1 MKKIYMFLFSMFLV
15 IAAKTTVQA
24 QQITYTVQPGDS
36 LWKIAVKYQIGV
48 SEIIDANKQIANPNM
63 IIPGQKINVPNIS
76 DIKAIE
82 NEVIRL
88 VNIERSKNG
97 LGQLTGDWQ
106 LSRVAR
112 YKSTDMRDKN
122 YFSHYS
128 PTYGDPFKM
137 MHDFGISFY
146 AAGENIA
153 MGQQT
158 PAAVMNAWMNSP
170 GHRANILNPQYNEIG
185 VGVAKTSSG
194 VIYWTQEFIRK

>member
-1 MKKIYMFLFSMFLV
+1 MKKLYMFLFCLFV
-15 IAAKTTVQA
+15 AIGAKTSVHA
-24 QQITYTVQPGDS
+24 QPINYTVQPGDS
-36 LWKIAVKYQIGV
+36 LWKIAVKYQVGV
-48 SEIIDANKQIANPNM
+48 SEIIASNPQISNPSM
-63 IIPGQKINVPNIS
+63 IMPGQRVSVPNIA
-76 DIKAIE
+76 DVKAIE

-97 LGQLTGDWQ
+97 LSGLTSDWQ

-137 MHDFGISFY
+137 MHDFGINFY

-158 PAAVMNAWMNSP
+158 PAAVMTAWMNSP

-185 VGVAKTSSG
+185 VGIAKTSSG
-194 VIYWTQEFIRK
+194 VIYWTQEFIRR

>member
-1 MKKIYMFLFSMFLV
+1 MFLFSFFIL
-15 IAAKTTVQA
+15 ICAKYGIHA
-24 QQITYTVQPGDS
+24 QTITYTVQPGDS
-36 LWKIAVKYQIGV
+36 LWKIAVKYEIGV
-48 SEIIDANKQIANPNM
+48 SEIINANSKIANPRL
-63 IIPGQKINVPNIS
+63 IYPGQKVNVPNIA
-76 DIKAIE
+76 DIKALE

-88 VNIERSKNG
+88 VNVERSKNG

-137 MHDFGISFY
+137 MHDFGITFY

-158 PAAVMNAWMNSP
+158 PQAVMNSWMNSA
-170 GHRANILNPQYNEIG
+170 GHRANILNPQFNEIG

-194 VIYWTQEFIRK
+194 VIYWTQQFIRR

>member
-1 MKKIYMFLFSMFLV
+1 MKKFYTMLFSLFLV
-15 IAAKTTVQA
+15 LCAKNAVHA

-36 LWKIAVKYQIGV
+36 LWKIAVKYEIGV
-48 SEIIDANKQIANPNM
+48 SEIISANPQIPNPNM
-63 IIPGQKINVPNIS
+63 IMVGQKVNVPNIA
-76 DIKAIE
+76 DIKALE

-88 VNIERSKNG
+88 VNIERGKQG
-97 LGQLTGDWQ
+97 LAPVAGNWQ

-112 YKSTDMRDKN
+112 YKSADMRDKN

-137 MHDFGISFY
+137 MHDFGITFY

-153 MGQQT
+153 MGQPT
-158 PAAVMNAWMNSP
+158 PQSVMTAWMNSQ

-185 VGVAKTSSG
+185 VGVAKTQNG
-194 VIYWTQEFIRK
+194 TIYWTQEFIKR

>member
-1 MKKIYMFLFSMFLV
+1 MKKLYIFLFGFFILIS
-15 IAAKTTVQA
+15 AKTAIHA
-24 QQITYTVQPGDS
+24 QTITYTVQPGDS
-36 LWKIAVKYQIGV
+36 LWKIAVKYEIGV
-48 SEIIDANKQIANPNM
+48 SEIIGANPKITNPNM
-63 IIPGQKINVPNIS
+63 IFPGQKVSVPNIA
-76 DIKAIE
+76 DIKALE

-88 VNIERSKNG
+88 VNVERSKRG

-137 MHDFGISFY
+137 MHDFGITFY

-153 MGQQT
+153 MGQPTAQ
-158 PAAVMNAWMNSP
+158 AVMTAWMNST

-194 VIYWTQEFIRK
+194 VIYWTQEFIRR

>member
-1 MKKIYMFLFSMFLV
+1 MKKFYTMLFSLFLV
-15 IAAKTTVQA
+15 LCAKNAVHA

-36 LWKIAVKYQIGV
+36 LWKIAVKYEIGV
-48 SEIIDANKQIANPNM
+48 SEIINANPQIPNPNM
-63 IIPGQKINVPNIS
+63 IMVGQKVNVPNIA
-76 DIKAIE
+76 DIKALE

-88 VNIERSKNG
+88 VNIERGKQG
-97 LGQLTGDWQ
+97 LAPVTGNWQ

-137 MHDFGISFY
+137 MHDFGITFY

-153 MGQQT
+153 MGQPT
-158 PAAVMNAWMNSP
+158 PQAVMTAWMNSQ

-185 VGVAKTSSG
+185 VGVAKTQNG
-194 VIYWTQEFIRK
+194 TIYWTQEFIKR

>member
-1 MKKIYMFLFSMFLV
+1 MKKLYMFLFSFFIL
-15 IAAKTTVQA
+15 ICAKFAVHA
-24 QQITYTVQPGDS
+24 QTITYTVQPGDS
-36 LWKIAVKYQIGV
+36 LWRIAVKYEIGV
-48 SEIIDANKQIANPNM
+48 SEIIDANPKITNPNM
-63 IIPGQKINVPNIS
+63 IYPGQKVSVPNIA
-76 DIKAIE
+76 DIKALE

-88 VNIERSKNG
+88 VNVERSRNG

-112 YKSTDMRDKN
+112 YKSADMRDKN

-137 MHDFGISFY
+137 MHDFGITFY

-158 PAAVMNAWMNSP
+158 PQAVMNAWMNST
-170 GHRANILNPQYNEIG
+170 GHRANILNPQFNEIG

-194 VIYWTQEFIRK
+194 VIYWTQEFIRR

>member
-1 MKKIYMFLFSMFLV
+1 MKKLYLILFSFFIL
-15 IAAKTTVQA
+15 ICAKTSIHA
-24 QQITYTVQPGDS
+24 QPITYTVQPGDS
-36 LWKIAVKYQIGV
+36 LWYIAVKYQIGV
-48 SEIIDANKQIANPNM
+48 SEIIDANRQLANPNM
-63 IIPGQKINVPNIS
+63 IYPGQKVSVPNIA

-88 VNIERSKNG
+88 VNVERSKQG
-97 LGQLTGDWQ
+97 LSQLTGDWQ

-112 YKSTDMRDKN
+112 YKSTDMRDAN

-137 MHDFGISFY
+137 MHSFGITFY

-153 MGQQT
+153 MGQPTAQS
-158 PAAVMNAWMNSP
+158 VMTSWMNSP

-185 VGVAKTSSG
+185 VGIAKTASG
-194 VIYWTQEFIRK
+194 TIYWTQEFIRR

>member
-1 MKKIYMFLFSMFLV
+1 MKKLYMFLFVFFILIGAKNV
-15 IAAKTTVQA
+15 IHA
-24 QQITYTVQPGDS
+24 QTITYTVQPGDS
-36 LWKIAVKYQIGV
+36 LWKIAVKYEIGV
-48 SEIIDANKQIANPNM
+48 SEIIGANPQISNPNL
-63 IIPGQKINVPNIS
+63 IYPGQKVYVPNIA
-76 DIKAIE
+76 DIKALE

-112 YKSTDMRDKN
+112 YKSTDMRDLN

-137 MHDFGISFY
+137 MHDFGITFY

-153 MGQQT
+153 MGQPT
-158 PAAVMNAWMNSP
+158 PQAVMNSWMNSP
-170 GHRANILNPQYNEIG
+170 GHRANILNPQFNEIG
-185 VGVAKTSSG
+185 VGVAKTTSG
-194 VIYWTQEFIRK
+194 VIYWTEQFIRR

>member
-1 MKKIYMFLFSMFLV
+1 MKKVYIFLFSFFIL
-15 IAAKTTVQA
+15 ICAKSAIHA
-24 QQITYTVQPGDS
+24 QTITYTVQPGDS
-36 LWKIAVKYQIGV
+36 LWKIAVKYEIGV
-48 SEIIDANKQIANPNM
+48 SEIIGANPQISNPNM
-63 IIPGQKINVPNIS
+63 IYPGQKVSVPNIA
-76 DIKAIE
+76 DIKALE

-137 MHDFGISFY
+137 MHDFGITFY

-153 MGQQT
+153 MGQPT
-158 PAAVMNAWMNSP
+158 PQAVMTAWMNST
-170 GHRANILNPQYNEIG
+170 GHRANILNPQFNEIG
-185 VGVAKTSSG
+185 VGVAKTSNG
-194 VIYWTQEFIRK
+194 VIYWTQEFIRR

>member
-1 MKKIYMFLFSMFLV
+1 MKKFYTMLFSLFLV
-15 IAAKTTVQA
+15 LCAKNAVHA

-36 LWKIAVKYQIGV
+36 LWKIAVKYEIGV
-48 SEIIDANKQIANPNM
+48 SEIINANPQIPNPNM
-63 IIPGQKINVPNIS
+63 IMVGQKVNVPNIA
-76 DIKAIE
+76 DIKALE

-88 VNIERSKNG
+88 VNIERGKRG
-97 LGQLTGDWQ
+97 LAPVTGNWQ

-137 MHDFGISFY
+137 MHDFGITFY

-153 MGQQT
+153 MGQPT
-158 PAAVMNAWMNSP
+158 PQAVMTAWMNSQ

-185 VGVAKTSSG
+185 VGVAKTQNG
-194 VIYWTQEFIRK
+194 TIYWTQEFIKR

>member
-1 MKKIYMFLFSMFLV
+1 MKKLYIMLFSLFIV
-15 IAAKTTVQA
+15 CCAKSAVHA
-24 QQITYTVQPGDS
+24 QPITYTVQPGDS
-36 LWKIAVKYQIGV
+36 MWKIAVKYEVGV
-48 SEIIDANKQIANPNM
+48 SEIISANRQVTNPSL
-63 IIPGQKINVPNIS
+63 IYPGQKLTVPS
-76 DIKAIE
+76 LADVKAIE
-82 NEVIRL
+82 YEVIKL

-97 LGQLTGDWQ
+97 LSQLTADWQ

-153 MGQQT
+153 KGQPT
-158 PAAVMNAWMNSP
+158 PQAVMQAWMNSP
-170 GHRANILNPQYNEIG
+170 GHRANILNPQFNEIG
-185 VGVAKTSSG
+185 VGIAKASNGT
-194 VIYWTQEFIRK
+194 IYWTQEFIRR

>member
-1 MKKIYMFLFSMFLV
+1 MKKFYIFLFTFGFL
-15 IAAKTTVQA
+15 ICTKTAIHA
-24 QQITYTVQPGDS
+24 QNITYTVQPGDS
-36 LWKIAVKYQIGV
+36 MWKIAVRFEIGV
-48 SEIIDANKQIANPNM
+48 SEIIDANKGITNPNL
-63 IIPGQKINVPNIS
+63 IYPGQKLSVPNIA
-76 DIKAIE
+76 DIKALE

-88 VNIERSKNG
+88 LNIERSKNG
-97 LGQLTGDWQ
+97 LGQLTADWQ

-112 YKSTDMRDKN
+112 YKSADMRDSK

-153 MGQQT
+153 MGQPT
-158 PAAVMNAWMNSP
+158 PQAVMNAWMNST
-170 GHRANILNPQYNEIG
+170 GHRANILNPQFNEIG

-194 VIYWTQEFIRK
+194 VIYWTQEFIRR